1 MILSI
6 ISVFLLKIMNK
17 KSCCILLVFVFFIC
31 GCASTQPKTTSDS
44 SSSSGVQEDLSKYR
58 PVYQKQ
64 DSATPKQAS
73 ATTASTKAASA
84 PITSQSDVTKALNSR
99 LDSIA
104 AKNRKLKYAQG
115 YRVIVYSGNSS
126 EEARQAKEKVYEI
139 LPNADIYTV
148 YKQPTFRV
156 KVGDCFDRLE
166 ANSLYIKLK
175 KDFSNALVVPDQ
187 INIIKEQN

>member
-1 MILSI
+1 
-6 ISVFLLKIMNK
+6 MNK

-44 SSSSGVQEDLSKYR
+44 SSNSGVQEDLSKYR

-73 ATTASTKAASA
+73 TTTASATKAASA
-84 PITSQSDVTKALNSR
+84 PITSQNDVTKALNSR